1 MQFVEFGGGGT
12 RSGFN
17 LCKVMTDSPLQCR
30 RAAQFRTKADREF
43 GRSCSPVA
51 ERAAQTHGDGD
62 DDDGDDDDD
71 DDDDGGGG

>member
-51 ERAAQTHGDGD
+51 ERAAQTHDG
-62 DDDGDDDDD
+62 DDGDD
-71 DDDDGGGG
+71 GGG